1 MPKRPNVLFI
11 MSDQHNAKVLGHKNH
26 PDVRTP
32 HLDRLA
38 SEGVRFDNAIAQ
50 NPICTPSRMCFLSG
64 QYCHNHGYY
73 GLSGPNPGGL
83 PTILGHFR
91 RAGYRTAAIGKIHC
105 PEYWVEDDSDYFRE
119 TTPAWSVG
127 GAPEYTRYLQEK
139 GVLHERD
146 DFRYPEQPSGT
157 WGNFDGRASRLKYE
171 DSAEGWTVRE
181 TVGFMA
187 RTVAEGKPFIAHCSF
202 VHPHSNYAPS
212 EPFWSMYD
220 ESKLTLPPNVDYDMT
235 LKPPNLR
242 RLAEQ
247 NRTGEWT
254 LFAPRAH
261 EAGRLRKLHG
271 YLGCVSQVDHAV
283 GELLAWLRENG
294 LEENTIVIYTS
305 DHGDYACEHDIMEK
319 APGIGSDAITR
330 IPYIWCWPG
339 HFQAGHVATEIVESV
354 DLPTTLC
361 ALAGLD
367 PLQTGDGKDLSHLL
381 RGERGEV
388 HKIGVTEFA
397 WSKSVRKGRYR
408 YVYYAPEMF
417 SEDYPDGNFGEL
429 YDLESDPWE
438 MRNLYFQPE
447 YAPVIQE
454 MKNDLLG
461 WLITTTRPVTTLFAG
476 AQTGEQSVRRYNCIV
491 NRDGKFH
498 PDRFRESQ
506 QKQYLRLYL

>member
-1 MPKRPNVLFI
+1 
-11 MSDQHNAKVLGHKNH
+11 
-26 PDVRTP
+26 
-32 HLDRLA
+32 
-38 SEGVRFDNAIAQ
+38 
-50 NPICTPSRMCFLSG
+50 
-64 QYCHNHGYY
+64 
-73 GLSGPNPGGL
+73 
-83 PTILGHFR
+83 
-91 RAGYRTAAIGKIHC
+91 
-105 PEYWVEDDSDYFRE
+105 RE
-119 TTPAWSVG
+119 TTPGWSVG

-146 DFRYPEQPSGT
+146 DFRFPEQPPGT
-157 WGNFDGRASRLKYE
+157 WGNFDGRVSRLTYE
-171 DSAEGWTVRE
+171 DSPEGWTVRE
-181 TVGFMA
+181 TIGFMA
-187 RTVAEGKPFIAHCSF
+187 RAVAEERPFIAHCSF

-220 ESKLTLPPNVDYDMT
+220 ESKIMLPPNMDYDMS

-247 NRTGEWT
+247 NRTGTWT
-254 LFAPRAH
+254 LFAPRSH

-283 GELLAWLRENG
+283 GELMAWLREQG
-294 LEENTIVIYTS
+294 LEENTIVVYTT
-305 DHGDYACEHDIMEK
+305 DHGDYACEHDIVEK

-330 IPYIWCWPG
+330 IPYLWRWPG
-339 HFQAGHVATEIVESV
+339 HFRAGHMAMEIAETV

-361 ALAGLD
+361 TLAGLD

-381 RGERGEV
+381 RGEHGEV

-417 SEDYPDGNFGEL
+417 PEDYPDGNFGEL

-438 MRNLYFQPE
+438 MGNLYFRSE
-447 YAPVIQE
+447 YASVIQGL
-454 MKNDLLG
+454 KNDLLD
-461 WLITTTRPVTTLFAG
+461 WLITTTRPATTLFGG
-476 AQTGEQSVRRYNCIV
+476 AQAGDQAVKRYNCLV